1 MCVVLSGGGCGR
13 GCGIGE
19 SGKRGVWMFRCGVE
33 WSWCG
38 VFCAPYSAYILN
50 NTHYTSPHPTHHTPH
65 RLSLYQHTGWGAVF
79 NTAKIK
85 PGTTVAVFGL
95 GTVGLAV
102 VEAAKKAGAKKVG
115 G

>member
-1 MCVVLSGGGCGR
+1 M
-13 GCGIGE
+13 
-19 SGKRGVWMFRCGVE
+19 
-33 WSWCG
+33 
-38 VFCAPYSAYILN
+38 
-50 NTHYTSPHPTHHTPH
+50 
-65 RLSLYQHTGWGAVF
+65 F

-115 G
+115 VWVAGWFLFFQWVDR

>member
-1 MCVVLSGGGCGR
+1 M
-13 GCGIGE
+13 
-19 SGKRGVWMFRCGVE
+19 
-33 WSWCG
+33 
-38 VFCAPYSAYILN
+38 YSI
-50 NTHYTSPHPTHHTPH
+50 THITPPPPHTHHTPH
-65 RLSLYQHTGWGAVF
+65 TLSLYRHTGWGAVF

-115 G
+115 VWVAGWFLFFQWVDR